1 MFSTVC
7 IPQHPA
13 LRLPFPSPLLSLLHP
28 FTFSPSPP
36 IPLPASFPH
45 SLFLCHCDSCCV
57 LCAKILLKVCHKSY
71 PQFWLPQRIQGKAR
85 QGKASSRCHPQPVAA
100 PSLTLPLFPSL
111 LDLHFPCLSPASTRG
126 GAYQLFRQINHKTSY
141 RT

>member
-13 LRLPFPSPLLSLLHP
+13 LRSSSLSPFHFLLLS
-28 FTFSPSPP
+28 PSLSLF
-36 IPLPASFPH
+36 LPRSLFLSLFPH
-45 SLFLCHCDSCCV
+45 SLFLSHCDSCCV
-57 LCAKILLKVCHKSY
+57 LCAKILLKVFHKSY
-71 PQFWLPQRIQGKAR
+71 PQFWLPQRIQGM
-85 QGKASSRCHPQPVAA
+85 ASSRCHPHPVAA
-100 PSLTLPLFPSL
+100 PPSPCHSSHLPLYPTLALSTL
-111 LDLHFPCLSPASTRG
+111 SLSPDASRG